1 MQQGIQKPKSRE
13 ELEIKDK
20 YNDVGNFH
28 RGKDRSVLFHFRE
41 QNILRLLFDYL
52 NIRKT
57 VLWVEESWS
66 VVRSTFIEDAGSFA

>member
-1 MQQGIQKPKSRE
+1 MMLETSTE
-13 ELEIKDK
+13 EKIGQFCFIL
-20 YNDVGNFH
+20 GNRIF
-28 RGKDRSVLFHFRE
+28 
-41 QNILRLLFDYL
+41 LRLLFDYL